1 VIYLEYVKGGE
12 SMKLKSILRLGI
24 IGITN
29 ALTFAFIPP
38 LFSLLSRLTYEATK
52 KKGDNIIPSRFDM
65 PLNASMI
72 SSSDIKN
79 LLPLLIVCIVAY
91 INYKLIEKV
100 LTNMCQDL
108 KFIYSFVPIG
118 CWITTVLFLILTRI
132 YGEYLS
138 FAAGNPGWFIGGSFI
153 IAVYFFLLLLNG
165 ISLIISSMVAFFV
178 SKHRQREKCS

>member
-1 VIYLEYVKGGE
+1 
-12 SMKLKSILRLGI
+12 MKQKSILRLGI

-38 LFSLLSRLTYEATK
+38 VFSLLSRLTYEATK

-72 SSSDIKN
+72 SSSDMMISSSDIKN
-79 LLPLLIVCIVAY
+79 ILLLLIVCIVAY

-100 LTNMCQDL
+100 LTNMCRDL
-108 KFIYSFVPIG
+108 KFIYSFIPIG
-118 CWITTVLFLILTRI
+118 CWIIIVSFLLITGI
-132 YGEYLS
+132 YNEYLMFATKDDGS
-138 FAAGNPGWFIGGSFI
+138 FFGGSFI
-153 IAVYFFLLLLNG
+153 NLLYILLLMLNG

-178 SKHRQREKCS
+178 SKHRQKNS